1 MARQEHLKLIKQGV
15 AAWNAWRQQHPEI
28 RADLRNANL
37 RRAKFREADFSRA
50 KFSGAKL
57 SEADFFGADLSEAN
71 LSRAYLIGADF
82 FGADL
87 SDTDLSH
94 VDLSH
99 ADLRVADLIGANLSG
114 ANLSHADFFG
124 ADLSGADLSHA
135 RFWGTRLG
143 DRDLRVMKGLETI
156 QHNGPSALSINTIY
170 QSEGDI
176 PEVFVRG
183 TGAPDSF
190 LEYMRALAAKP
201 IEYYT
206 CFISYS
212 SNDQD
217 FAERLYADLQ
227 SNNVRCWYAPKDLKP
242 GDFYRYQIE
251 ESIKVYDKLVL
262 VLSQHSIKS
271 KRVEEE
277 VQQAWEREMQPG
289 APLVL
294 FPIRVDDAVMRTERS
309 WAAGLRSVRHISDFT
324 RWKEHDAYQQ
334 GLQRLLR
341 DLKAESTRQD
351 V

>member
-1 MARQEHLKLIKQGV
+1 MAQQEHLDLIKQGV
-15 AAWNAWRQQHPEI
+15 TTWNAWRKQHPEI
-28 RADLRNANL
+28 RVSLRDAYL
-37 RRAKFREADFSRA
+37 KDITLIEVDFSEVYLTEA
-50 KFSGAKL
+50 HL
-57 SEADFFGADLSEAN
+57 SRAN
-71 LSRAYLIGADF
+71 LSRANLSD
-82 FGADL
+82 ADL
-87 SDTDLSH
+87 SDADLSYTTLTEADLSGAYLGG
-94 VDLSH
+94 VDLSR
-99 ADLRVADLIGANLSG
+99 ADLSG
-114 ANLSHADFFG
+114 AYLGGVDLSG
-124 ADLSGADLSHA
+124 ADLSGADLSGVDLSDA
-135 RFWGTRLG
+135 TIGWTNFG
-143 DRDLRVMKGLETI
+143 DRDFRMIKGLETI
-156 QHNGPSALSINTIY
+156 KHAGPSPLSINTIY

-176 PEVFVRG
+176 PEAFARG
-183 TGAPDSF
+183 TGVPDSF
-190 LEYMRALAAKP
+190 IEYMCSLAAKP
-201 IEYYT
+201 IQYYT

-309 WAAGLRSVRHISDFT
+309 WAAGLRSVRHIGDFT
-324 RWKEHDAYQQ
+324 RWKEHDVYQQ

-341 DLKAESTRQD
+341 DLKAENTRHG